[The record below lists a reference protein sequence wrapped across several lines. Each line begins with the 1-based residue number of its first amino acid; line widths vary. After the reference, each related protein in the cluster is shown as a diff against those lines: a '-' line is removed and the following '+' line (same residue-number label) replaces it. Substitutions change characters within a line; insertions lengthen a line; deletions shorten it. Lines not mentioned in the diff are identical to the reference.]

1 MKVSGVFAAALA
13 LVALSTLPASH
24 AACDAKPKKQVKPK
38 AIPSLLTSY
47 RNGWKLTAEIN
58 DQDEKSTVY
67 LVEYYN
73 TERKQGFL
81 RFKQDGQGDV
91 NLYYLSDT
99 SEMFVYQKGSCRVAD
114 VRNPPDPIKSLI
126 HEWRNW
132 RNNFT
137 LFTILGPSTLFA
149 KAWMAQSK
157 ELYYQGPGEPIRG
170 IKSLQWAACYPGDDD
185 PTLVWFADPEWDAG
199 YGTGKS
205 LPLRITTG
213 RRTIDIMMMQPY
225 QSDDDDV
232 LKIPTGLGCKRLAK
246 DLPMPPNFSNLDLEF
261 HVEMAFTNPSVLGPD
276 HYLSH
281 LEVIRDDKDSI
292 LSVTGADWTSAD
304 TVIHSPIVSM
314 QRIYDYG
321 NGHAY
326 MYVDSSGMY
335 GCKVEAQDNVR
346 PIIQLPDKS
355 EINMMDTILPNY
367 DVLKKASYLG
377 IQTVRGMPVHTYE
390 LVTDPMPVGGAH
402 LTHAVLI
409 YSFLAEGPVMD
420 SAVNQKNL
428 PIRVAMY
435 AYVSK
440 KTEPYFYFFANIHDI
455 TTEMRDLNK
464 KLNVKNCYPENESEF
479 TWVQLGFPVSKNM
492 VLFII
497 NRANIKRRFMAELQ
511 RITQLSPL
519 RTPDV
524 TIDFTENMVYITVLV
539 LGHPA
544 ISADYKEIQNKKIM
558 EPDWSEGVITQND
571 CLKTCSSKQYKDCSA
586 ISYCGSFCSTTTKK
600 DVESAGVLENS
611 VECNT
616 YVKTE
621 RSRKRNVVLTRDA
634 IAALEDSLLNSDFKF
649 IVQHLGTS
657 LAFATLVAET
667 IEYSTGGLRDVI
679 GEKDPDLRHFHQ
691 QGLYLPKDFNEYG
704 VGARL
709 QTSASYGMHVGSFAA
724 QDCADICRDRE
735 DCFAFSTCLVSK
747 QCVISTEARK
757 PTHQETEVQ
766 SDCTVFTKSFQSRF
780 EELPGICYSFAA
792 RKYVNVSQPAEC
804 AAMCLNEKEFV
815 CKAFDFCTMS
825 RKGKPVCRLQDKHIL
840 EVSDPADL
848 DRSDA
853 EKCSHYTRKHISD
866 YRKDRLVRLL
876 GTPRTVIKKVSE
888 AECARQCWEA
898 SFRCDR
904 FDHCAGK
911 RELGKG
917 DCLLYDGDQGPYG
930 TVMSPV
936 CNSYTYTGN
945 YDRPVGKAPSALHSN
960 AKATGLSFFMIFL
973 GAGVAVAA
981 LFAYGFYKTR
991 QAGRG

>member
-1 MKVSGVFAAALA
+1 MKVSELLAAALA
-13 LVALSTLPASH
+13 LVALSSLPASH

-38 AIPSLLTSY
+38 AIPSLLMGY

-58 DQDEKSTVY
+58 DKNEKSTVY
-67 LVEYYN
+67 LIEYYN
-73 TERKQGFL
+73 TERKEGFL
-81 RFKQDGQGDV
+81 RFKQDGRDDV
-91 NLYYLSDT
+91 NLYYISST
-99 SEMFVYQKGSCRVAD
+99 SELFVYQKGSCRVAD
-114 VRNPPDPIKSLI
+114 VRNPPDPVKSLI

-137 LFTILGPSTLFA
+137 LFTILGPSALFA

-213 RRTIDIMMMQPY
+213 PRTIDIMMMQPY
-225 QSDDDDV
+225 QSDDDGV

-281 LEVIRDDKDSI
+281 LEVIRDDRDSL
-292 LSVTGADWTSAD
+292 LSVTGADWTSAKK
-304 TVIHSPIVSM
+304 VIHSPIVSM
-314 QRIYDYG
+314 QRIYDYA
-321 NGHAY
+321 NGHTY
-326 MYVDSSGMY
+326 TYVDSSGRY
-335 GCKVEAQDNVR
+335 GCKVRAQDNVR
-346 PIIQLPDKS
+346 PIIQLPDIS

-377 IQTVRGMPVHTYE
+377 IQSVRGMPVHTYE

-409 YSFLAEGPVMD
+409 YSFLAERAVMD
-420 SAVNQKNL
+420 TSVNQKNL
-428 PIRVAMY
+428 PVRVAMY

-455 TTEMRDLNK
+455 TTEMMDLNK
-464 KLNVKNCYPENESEF
+464 KLNVKNCYQENESEF
-479 TWVQLGFPVSKNM
+479 TWVQLGFPVSKHM
-492 VLFII
+492 VLLMI

-511 RITQLSPL
+511 RVTKLSPL

-524 TIDFTENMVYITVLV
+524 MIDFTENMVYITVLI

-558 EPDWSEGVITQND
+558 EPDWSEGVITQGD
-571 CLKTCSSKQYKDCSA
+571 CLKTCSSNQYKDCSA
-586 ISYCGSFCSTTTKK
+586 VSYCGSFCSTTTKK

-616 YVKTE
+616 FV
-621 RSRKRNVVLTRDA
+621 
-634 IAALEDSLLNSDFKF
+634 
-649 IVQHLGTS
+649 
-657 LAFATLVAET
+657 ATLVAET

-691 QGLYLPKDFNEYG
+691 QGLYLPKDFSEYG

-709 QTSASYGMHVGSFAA
+709 KTSASYGMHVGSFAA

-735 DCFAFSTCLVSK
+735 DCFAFSTCLASK
-747 QCVISTEARK
+747 Q
-757 PTHQETEVQ
+757 
-766 SDCTVFTKSFQSRF
+766 FTRYSYNSRIDENSSESFQSSF
-780 EELPGICYSFAA
+780 EELPGICYSFTA

-815 CKAFDFCTMS
+815 CKAFDFCTRS

-917 DCLLYDGDQGPYG
+917 DCLLYDGDKGPYG
-930 TVMSPV
+930 TVMSPI

-945 YDRPVGKAPSALHSN
+945 YDRQVAKASSALHTN

-973 GAGVAVAA
+973 GGGVAVAA